1 MQIGLFRKGANY
13 AEIAAWSMVYL
24 MWGMSFFG
32 EFLTAAHIRIAA
44 IDSII
49 GHSTAW
55 FIVAF
60 LGLLSINYSNKYI
73 KKRDLVAWILYG
85 MLFLLNS
92 IMFDKNQAALEE
104 YTIKSV
110 LITFPYLFCGELIDI
125 KRMFK
130 PLSRVSMGVIA
141 WYMFYSMIYMQNKV
155 GTFSETGVTQ
165 NMHFAY
171 LVLPHVIYCIWY
183 SFTHSKDFLNHLFT
197 ALGIILLISYGNR
210 GSFLDILVF
219 VVCYVL
225 FFVKTKR
232 KYLIWIITIASAIL
246 IYIYLTEILLFLQIL
261 MEDLGMSTR
270 IIDTIMEE
278 QFMGGASVS
287 ERDLFKD
294 ILWQEVD
301 GSPFWG
307 YGICGSWQFIGT
319 YPHDLILD
327 MFISFGVFT
336 GSLIL
341 LLLGVLSLKAFRAC
355 TNNEEKAFLLLL
367 FITGIFKL
375 FISYTYLDNIE
386 TFLYIGYC
394 IRLIRQKKQIAT

>member
-1 MQIGLFRKGANY
+1 
-13 AEIAAWSMVYL
+13 
-24 MWGMSFFG
+24 MWGMPFFG
-32 EFLTAAHIRIAA
+32 EFLTAAHIRIAS
-44 IDSII
+44 IDLII
-49 GHSTAW
+49 EHSTAW
-55 FIVAF
+55 FTVAF
-60 LGLLSINYSNKYI
+60 LGILSINYSKRYI
-73 KKRDLVAWILYG
+73 KGRDLVAWMLYG

-92 IMFDKNQAALEE
+92 VMYDKNQAALEE
-104 YTIKSV
+104 YAIKSV

-130 PLSRVSMGVIA
+130 PLSRISMGVIG
-141 WYMFYSMIYMQNKV
+141 WYVFYSLIYMQNKT

-183 SFTHSKDFLNHLFT
+183 SFTHRKDFLNHVFAT
-197 ALGIILLISYGNR
+197 LGIILLISYGNR
-210 GSFLDILVF
+210 GSFLDVLIF

-232 KYLIWIITIASAIL
+232 KYLIWIITIATASI

-270 IIDTIMEE
+270 IIDTIVEE

-294 ILWQEVD
+294 ILWQEVE

-307 YGICGSWQFIGT
+307 YGICGSWQFIGI

-341 LLLGVLSLKAFRAC
+341 LFLGILSLKALRAC
-355 TNNEEKAFLLLL
+355 KTNEEKAFLLLL

-394 IRLIRQKKQIAT
+394 IRLIREKKQIAA